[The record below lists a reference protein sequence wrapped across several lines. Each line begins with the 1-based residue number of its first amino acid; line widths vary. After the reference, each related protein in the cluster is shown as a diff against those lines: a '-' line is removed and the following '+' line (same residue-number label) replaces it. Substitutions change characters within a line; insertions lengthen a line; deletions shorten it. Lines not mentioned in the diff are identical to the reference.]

1 MQINMHQLKTEGVF
15 PNYSR
20 ISNIQAT
27 QSMRR
32 PGQFGLFIP
41 SIPNE
46 QICRIIE
53 EGLPHVGN
61 LDLMRVEWVNLGLV
75 KAVLFSSNKPQQWM
89 STWMLIFKYMFQNTL
104 GQDLLLQNSRRVV
117 RIIADTRQSDA
128 MAIHVLRVSPAFFWQ
143 MVWEFQLTLV
153 NRRSPTN
160 RKSPRP
166 RLPGCTC
173 SRPPLCSQP
182 CTR

>member
-1 MQINMHQLKTEGVF
+1 MQINMHQLKTEGVS

-27 QSMRR
+27 QSMSR

-75 KAVLFSSNKPQQWM
+75 KAILFSSNKSQQWM

-104 GQDLLLQNSRRVV
+104 GQDLLRQNSRRVV
-117 RIIADTRQSDA
+117 RILADTRQSDA
-128 MAIHVLRVSPAFFWQ
+128 IAIHVLRVRSAFFWQ
-143 MVWEFQLTLV
+143 SWG
-153 NRRSPTN
+153 
-160 RKSPRP
+160 KK
-166 RLPGCTC
+166 
-173 SRPPLCSQP
+173 
-182 CTR
+182 